1 MVYIPLNYFK
11 YILFNLYSIKSQ
23 YSPEGCCKVKTLRC
37 SSIQVRY
44 IIFQGISAVLIPVG
58 DAHWKSARRRP
69 GQMMNGESLGVEQR
83 LLCTGLFGCRL
94 RWFTHQGF
102 RHLIWPGNTSGS
114 LRRSFWGEGHLEYGW
129 MDGWMA
135 CRWMMGGWMDG

>member
-1 MVYIPLNYFK
+1 
-11 YILFNLYSIKSQ
+11 
-23 YSPEGCCKVKTLRC
+23 
-37 SSIQVRY
+37 
-44 IIFQGISAVLIPVG
+44 
-58 DAHWKSARRRP
+58 
-69 GQMMNGESLGVEQR
+69 MMNGESLGVEQR

-129 MDGWMA
+129 MDGVQMDDG
-135 CRWMMGGWMDG
+135 RMDGWMMGGWVDGWMDGWMMGGWVDGGQMDGWMDGC